1 MTKISE
7 ILLRFSVDELPLS
20 SSVITVDAS
29 DSFESAFERLISSN
43 VLSAPVWSESDAKF
57 LGFLDLRDLV
67 SVVLNAASDPNP
79 LPKGSTLSET
89 LLHLKEYYKV
99 TGGVTVSYM
108 ARRNPFVSLPQGA
121 SLLDAA
127 KALASS
133 TSASRV
139 HRLAIVDKDEPKKI
153 VSIFSQSTL
162 AAFLAKHLK
171 EVDIAAKTVK
181 ELSIGTFPA
190 LHVSESTPALEVLR
204 LLDSKQRSGVAITN
218 ANGVIIG
225 NISGRDLKSFIAKPD
240 MERLKLPIAGF
251 LKEIR
256 EEQVDIRVPAI
267 TVDLQTSFGM
277 VLEKLVAT
285 RVHRL
290 YVTETSSSLKPL
302 GVISLS
308 DVVKELMK

>member
-1 MTKISE
+1 MSPKD
-7 ILLRFSVDELPLS
+7 LLGRF
-20 SSVITVDAS
+20 TVDDLPSSGKVVTVKAE
-29 DSFESAFERLISSN
+29 DSFEAAFEQLISAK
-43 VLSAPVWSESDAKF
+43 VLSAPVEGEGGKGYI
-57 LGFLDLRDLV
+57 GFLDLRDLV

-79 LPKGSTLSET
+79 LPKGASLSET

-121 SLLDAA
+121 PLLDAA
-127 KALASS
+127 KALAAS

-139 HRLAIVDKDEPKKI
+139 HRLAIVDKEDPHKI

-162 AAFLAKHLK
+162 TAFLAKHLK
-171 EVDIAAKTVK
+171 EVEIASKTVK
-181 ELSIGTFPA
+181 ELGIGTFPA
-190 LHVSESTPALEVLR
+190 LHVSEATPAVEVLR

-218 ANGVIIG
+218 ANGVVIG

-267 TVDLQTSFGM
+267 TVDFNTTFGM
-277 VLEKLVAT
+277 VVEKLVAT

-290 YVTETSSSLKPL
+290 YVTETNSSLKPL

-308 DVVKELMK
+308 DVVKQLMK